1 MALPHE
7 HTEPEPRAMEF
18 RIWLSS
24 LDSVASIKIFLCL
37 CVCVPYSIQHAF
49 PLLSAMGMP
58 PLHLQANKP
67 SGVLSDPKRELIL
80 KHIKAVMI

>member
-7 HTEPEPRAMEF
+7 HTEPEPRATEF
-18 RIWLSS
+18 GIWLSS
-24 LDSVASIKIFLCL
+24 LDSVASIKIFLCIF
-37 CVCVPYSIQHAF
+37 VCVSYSIQHSF

-80 KHIKAVMI
+80 KHIKALI